1 MFGDALLRGVPFYP
15 LEQPARGGTTEPP
28 RLVLHVVVHRARQL
42 LSQPMGMFAPK
53 LFVELS
59 LAGNRPG
66 DGNGAGGVVRTSLGR
81 SGSGGGVEWHE
92 QFAFDLVGGGWESAR
107 GLELRLDVYRSSFGR
122 SRLLGSLAVDVSAA
136 ADIGQSSRPQ
146 WHRVGTA
153 GAGQVQLRLRLDRAT
168 SCDRRHRCCGP
179 GWLNSLAA

>member
-1 MFGDALLRGVPFYP
+1 MLRGVPFCP

-59 LAGNRPG
+59 LAVNRPG
-66 DGNGAGGVVRTSLGR
+66 GGNSAGGLRTSLGR